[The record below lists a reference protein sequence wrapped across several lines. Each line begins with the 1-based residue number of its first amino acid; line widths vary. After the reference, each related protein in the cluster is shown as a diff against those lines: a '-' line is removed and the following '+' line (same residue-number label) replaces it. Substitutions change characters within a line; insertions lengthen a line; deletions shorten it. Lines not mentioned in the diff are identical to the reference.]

1 MSTMSPASAT
11 NADITQKFKAML
23 DTSLTYTQQ
32 VTEGMELVTYLLTP
46 VAYYSVMGLIVGG
59 VTIII

>member
-1 MSTMSPASAT
+1 MSTMSPASVT
-11 NADITQKFKAML
+11 NADIMQKFKAML

>member
-11 NADITQKFKAML
+11 NADIMQKFKAML